1 MNRLFTGIYLSLL
14 VFNSALAADAG
25 RKPHIL
31 FLIGEPEY
39 QTRETLTTF
48 ADQELI
54 PRGVKCSFALE
65 DPRDTNSFVGLEN
78 LKTADLL
85 FVSVRR
91 HAPLLSQMTMIRDYV
106 EKGGAVAGI
115 RTASHAFG
123 SKPKDKEHAGWDRFD
138 VDILGGSYSNH
149 FGNFTSLVE
158 VAGGALNHPILAG
171 IDGIPFPTQRL
182 YKNTHL
188 APTAIPLLTSHAE
201 GETTLQY
208 VAWVNT
214 NSNRRVFYTSL
225 GSPADFEKTPFR
237 KLLING
243 IYWAMNE
250 TPSSV
255 SSAKNSK

>member
-1 MNRLFTGIYLSLL
+1 MNRLFVGVFLGLMFFSSLS
-14 VFNSALAADAG
+14 AADAE

-39 QTRETLTTF
+39 QTQRTLTAF
-48 ADQELI
+48 ANQELI
-54 PRGVKCSFALE
+54 PRGVQCSFALE
-65 DPRDTNSFVGLEN
+65 DPKDTNSFVGLEN

-91 HAPLLSQMTMIRDYV
+91 HAPLLSQMTMIRDYI

-123 SKPKDKEHAGWDRFD
+123 AKPKDNEHAGWDRFD
-138 VDILGGSYSNH
+138 ADILGGSYSNH
-149 FGNFTSLVE
+149 FGNFTSLVD
-158 VAGGALNHPILAG
+158 VAVGARNDPILAG
-171 IDGIPFPTQRL
+171 VEGIPFPTQRL

-201 GETTLQY
+201 GETTQY

-214 NSNRRVFYTSL
+214 NANRRVFYTSL
-225 GSPADFEKTPFR
+225 GSPSDFEKPPFR

-250 TPSSV
+250 TPSGL
-255 SSAKNSK
+255 SSLKK